1 MNCHGIATP
10 NFSPLQSTSSCDL
23 AAVCG
28 RDHVALK
35 NPLGGMKHPTRFG
48 WSPVHNVQ
56 SDKWKSYMC
65 VYIYIQYYT
74 LYDVYIYNE
83 YIYIYFFIYIHIYIY
98 IYLFIYIYIY
108 HTRDNTTYIHIS
120 IYIYIYTHVAV
131 KHQQTTHHL
140 SDLAIHREKR

>member
-1 MNCHGIATP
+1 MAMNCHGIATP

-65 VYIYIQYYT
+65 IYIYSIIHCMMYIYIM
-74 LYDVYIYNE
+74 N
-83 YIYIYFFIYIHIYIY
+83 IYIY
-98 IYLFIYIYIY
+98 ICLFIYIYTYTYIYLFIYIY

-120 IYIYIYTHVAV
+120 IYIYTH
-131 KHQQTTHHL
+131 TLL
-140 SDLAIHREKR
+140 SNINKQLTI